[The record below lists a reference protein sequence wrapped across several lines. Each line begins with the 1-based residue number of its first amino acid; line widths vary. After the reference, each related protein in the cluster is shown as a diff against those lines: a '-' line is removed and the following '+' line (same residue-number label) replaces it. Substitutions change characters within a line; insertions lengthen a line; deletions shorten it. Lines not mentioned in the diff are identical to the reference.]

1 MIDDMQ
7 KPRILTGAKGHLVVP
22 AMWQARAKRRA
33 VLKISTAQEASDPM
47 HRHKFKSPVIASCVL
62 AFVSACSE
70 AAAPG
75 GSPGTAGF
83 GATSAG
89 SSGVPAA
96 GAGGTGQGQAGAA
109 GGASAGAPT
118 AGAPAH
124 AGATSDGGTSSGLG
138 GSTSGGAAG
147 AGTAGAGTAGAG
159 TAGAGTAG
167 AGTAGAGGAPAVS
180 CPAKVLAAGNTN
192 RTLQAGGKSRSYVL
206 HVPSAYKGTAP
217 VPLIVDFHGHGG
229 TGVGQATD
237 SPYPKVVDGDGVLMV
252 FPTAIGDWNMG
263 PCCADDVDDIGFA
276 KALVTEV
283 EGLGC
288 VDPKRVY
295 ATGFSMGGAMSHQ
308 LACQAAD
315 VFAAVAPAAFDLL
328 EEHLA
333 TCKPKRPITVI
344 TFRGT
349 QDTLAIYAG
358 GLSNLVRPIHFL
370 GAISSMKKWAELD
383 GCTGQAMDLG
393 NNCQGFAAAQC
404 PGGVESIVCSKT
416 GGGHEQGN
424 ATLGWPVLKR
434 HQLP

>member
-1 MIDDMQ
+1 MYDWS
-7 KPRILTGAKGHLVVP
+7 KPKFT
-22 AMWQARAKRRA
+22 
-33 VLKISTAQEASDPM
+33 VL
-47 HRHKFKSPVIASCVL
+47 ASCLL
-62 AFVSACSE
+62 AVVSACGE
-70 AAAPG
+70 AAAPNGSVG
-75 GSPGTAGF
+75 GAGTA
-83 GATSAG
+83 ATSAG
-89 SSGVPAA
+89 SSGAPA
-96 GAGGTGQGQAGAA
+96 GAGGVAQGPGHAGAN
-109 GGASAGAPT
+109 GGMDSGVPA

-124 AGATSDGGTSSGLG
+124 AGESSSGG
-138 GSTSGGAAG
+138 ASAGASGSASGGAAG
-147 AGTAGAGTAGAG
+147 RDSAGGGAGASASSGAAGRDSGGGAG
-159 TAGAGTAG
+159 S
-167 AGTAGAGGAPAVS
+167 GGAPPVS
-180 CPAKVLAAGNTN
+180 CPTKVLAAGNTN
-192 RTLQAGGKSRSYVL
+192 RTLQDGGKSRSYVL
-206 HVPSAYKGTAP
+206 HVPAAYAGKAP
-217 VPLIVDFHGHGG
+217 VPLILDFHGHGG
-229 TGVGQATD
+229 TGPGQATD
-237 SPYPKVVDGDGVLMV
+237 SPYPKVVDSDGVLMA

-263 PCCADDVDDIGFA
+263 PCCAVDVDDIGFA
-276 KALVTEV
+276 KALVTEI

-344 TFRGT
+344 TFRGSA
-349 QDTLAIYAG
+349 DNLALYDG

-370 GAISSMKKWAELD
+370 GAINSMKKWAELD

-404 PGGVESIVCSKT
+404 PSGVESIVCTKT

>member
-1 MIDDMQ
+1 MASG
-7 KPRILTGAKGHLVVP
+7 GA
-22 AMWQARAKRRA
+22 
-33 VLKISTAQEASDPM
+33 
-47 HRHKFKSPVIASCVL
+47 
-62 AFVSACSE
+62 VSG
-70 AAAPG
+70 G
-75 GSPGTAGF
+75 GSGRDGSGGASGTAGT
-83 GATSAG
+83 GAN
-89 SSGVPAA
+89 
-96 GAGGTGQGQAGAA
+96 AGAA
-109 GGASAGAPT
+109 GT
-118 AGAPAH
+118 AG
-124 AGATSDGGTSSGLG
+124 SGGTP
-138 GSTSGGAAG
+138 AA
-147 AGTAGAGTAGAG
+147 
-159 TAGAGTAG
+159 
-167 AGTAGAGGAPAVS
+167 S
-180 CPAKVLAAGNTN
+180 CPDKVLAAGNTN
-192 RTLQAGGKSRSYVL
+192 RTLQVGGKSRSYVL
-206 HVPSAYKGTAP
+206 HVPAQYTGKAP

-237 SPYPKVVDGDGVLMV
+237 SPYPKVVDSEGVLMA

-276 KALVTEV
+276 KALVSEV

-288 VDPKRVY
+288 VDPKRIY

-315 VFAAVAPAAFDLL
+315 VFAAIAPAAFDLL

-349 QDTLAIYAG
+349 EDNLALYNG

-370 GAISSMKKWAELD
+370 GAINGMKKWAELD

-393 NNCQGFAAAQC
+393 NNCQGFTASQC
-404 PGGVESIVCSKT
+404 MAGVESIVCSKT